1 MLKLI
6 IKVDHYINKKNI
18 EREELEGKSKKNL
31 EGKRKKFF
39 NNLNISKY

>member
-18 EREELEGKSKKNL
+18 EYNSLNCIQKGKERNFS
-31 EGKRKKFF
+31 
-39 NNLNISKY
+39 II